1 MNEEK
6 EPIVSIWCTTFNQK
20 KYIRECLNGF
30 ILQQTNFKFEVIVH
44 DDASTDG
51 TDLIVREYEK
61 KYPHLFRNIYQTEN
75 QFKKQNTLVYIL
87 SKTSKSKYIA
97 LCEGDDY
104 WTDPYKLQMQVD
116 FLESNEEYSFSF
128 HQGLKINEND
138 SSYEVYPL
146 TNIKSFDA
154 ESFFKMPTIPVA
166 SIVFRRRVPLNVLKN
181 HSHGDFLILC
191 SLLSHGKAWF
201 INEVMSVYRVHP
213 SGVSYTHSSLPYVKK
228 RLDELYIE
236 SNVSEFSEEVQK
248 QIARIYMEHT
258 IFMLTNYKK
267 EIPRAERLGYL
278 FRFMKLKKPGMN
290 HWPYYKK
297 LLGQILSSLVITLFI
312 Q

>member
-1 MNEEK
+1 M
-6 EPIVSIWCTTFNQK
+6 EPLLSVCLITYNHKDF
-20 KYIRECLNGF
+20 IRGAIEGVLM
-30 ILQQTNFKFEVIVH
+30 QQVNFSFELIIA
-44 DDASTDG
+44 DDYSTDG
-51 TDLIVREYEK
+51 TREILLQYQQKYPSLIKLILQEKNVGAAQNWIDLITA
-61 KYPHLFRNIYQTEN
+61 P
-75 QFKKQNTLVYIL
+75 
-87 SKTSKSKYIA
+87 KTKYIA
-97 LCEGDDY
+97 YFEGDDY
-104 WTDPYKLQMQVD
+104 WIDPEKLQKQVD
-116 FLESNEEYSFSF
+116 FLELNGEYSFTF
-128 HQGLKINEND
+128 HQGLKINELT
-138 SSYEVYPL
+138 SQYEVYPL
-146 TNIKSFDA
+146 SDIRSFDA
-154 ESFFKMPTIPVA
+154 DSFLKMPTIPMA
-166 SIVFRRRVPLNVLKN
+166 SLVYRSNVPLKIFKS
-181 HSHGDFLILC
+181 HSHGDFLMLC